1 MASESNEKSKGYGA
15 PPIHTRFPPGQSG
28 NRKGR
33 PRGKRNFANVVR
45 DVLEMDVP
53 VRRNGKSERIS
64 TSEAT
69 IRVQVAKAVKG
80 DMRAL
85 NVLLDLMAESGRGEQ
100 VTEEVREQRSI
111 VLPSPMSAEDFD
123 LLASPGRAKERYWIV
138 VEARQCR
145 GDEHLLKRD
154 MPKAFHEYKKEAGE
168 TSDPLVKAACI
179 AGIGL
184 CADVLLD
191 RKLHGLV
198 IGAVDV
204 ALTCSPPFDTT
215 WLSVIRAHAL
225 MFDDKPDEARKVY
238 LSINTPD
245 NWAGTVW
252 ENKILQEF
260 AALEKEGRSHPLMN
274 EVREEYR
281 KRGWVAELGNLNLKH
296 PRSDR

>member
-1 MASESNEKSKGYGA
+1 MTSESKEKAGGYGA
-15 PPIHTRFPPGQSG
+15 PPMHNRFPPGQSG

-64 TSEAT
+64 TSEAA

-85 NVLLDLMAESGRGEQ
+85 NVLLDMMTESGRGEE

-145 GDEHLLKRD
+145 GDKHLLD
-154 MPKAFHEYKKEAGE
+154 DDISNALDEYRKEAGE
-168 TSDPLVKAACI
+168 TNSPLVKAACI

-184 CADVLLD
+184 CAEALLG
-191 RKLHGLV
+191 RGRYGLV
-198 IGAVDV
+198 IGVIDLAF
-204 ALTCSPPFDTT
+204 TYNPPFDSA

-238 LSINTPD
+238 LSINTPG
-245 NWAGTVW
+245 NLAGTVW

-260 AALEKEGRSHPLMN
+260 AAFENEGRSHPLMN

-281 KRGWVAELGNLNLKH
+281 KRGWVAEIGNLNLKH
-296 PRSDR
+296 PRS